1 MPFLLGAAVLLLATV
16 WLASQ
21 QPVITD
27 GRALAMQQAAAGAM
41 ASTVVP
47 ARIVS
52 QTLTETG
59 KVVVVETGGRLWTN
73 LFPDTMLSLTDEQLL
88 ELAEAVAEPPPP
100 RSTPAADTL
109 NKRLLFY
116 GVTLD
121 DQTNLLP
128 GVTITGLVTVARYGG
143 ELRHLPVATESG
155 PDGRF
160 EFDIAD
166 GQVLMVAADKG
177 PDYIPPPWQ
186 WFQYSPMGNN
196 QPLHRPASPMPMP
209 FVLTKR
215 QKEEPLFEVD
225 RGWAAQNTG
234 EPVRI
239 DLTTGKVVPTGGDI
253 VVSIF
258 CPEPYKAGEKIPW
271 RLVLSATGGGLVPAQ
286 AERLD
291 YMLQAPAGGYQEFV
305 VEHAKDAPDWNSQF
319 NGKFYLKAR
328 EGRLYAK
335 LRFDMHTRWDERGV
349 PFGFHAL
356 VNTNGSRNLQMPPK

>member
-1 MPFLLGAAVLLLATV
+1 MPFLLGAAVLLLGTV
-16 WLASQ
+16 WLALRRPAAPDEHSLAVQ
-21 QPVITD
+21 QV
-27 GRALAMQQAAAGAM
+27 AAGEM
-41 ASTVVP
+41 GSTDAP
-47 ARIVS
+47 ARIAS

-59 KVVVVETGGRLWTN
+59 KVVVVEIGGRLWTN
-73 LFPDTMLSLTDEQLL
+73 LIPDTMLSLTDEQLL
-88 ELAEAVAEPPPP
+88 ELAEALAEPPPP

-128 GVTITGLVTVARYGG
+128 SVTITGLVTVARYGG

-196 QPLHRPASPMPMP
+196 RPIHQPSIAEPVP
-209 FVLTKR
+209 FVLTK
-215 QKEEPLFEVD
+215 KEEPEPLLELR
-225 RGWAAQNTG
+225 RGWTARNTG

-239 DLTTGKVVPTGGDI
+239 DLLTGQVVPTGGDI

-258 CPEPYKAGEKIPW
+258 CPEPYKAGDKIPW
-271 RLVLSATGGGLVPAQ
+271 RLVLEATGGRAGAG
-286 AERLD
+286 
-291 YMLQAPAGGYQEFV
+291 AGGAAGL
-305 VEHAKDAPDWNSQF
+305 HAPGSGSGLSGICSRTRK
-319 NGKFYLKAR
+319 
-328 EGRLYAK
+328 GR
-335 LRFDMHTRWDERGV
+335 
-349 PFGFHAL
+349 P
-356 VNTNGSRNLQMPPK
+356 